1 MSAEAPG
8 GAIATRPMVV
18 ITGASEGIGRAFARR
33 YAADGRDLLLIARR
47 PEPLARLAEELR
59 GANSV
64 RVETLAQDVTA
75 PDAPAAVDAALAAA
89 GAYCDLLI
97 NNAGIGLSGAFP
109 ELPLADVDRLVATDV
124 AAPTRLM
131 HHVLRD
137 MRLRRRG
144 GIINLASLGGF
155 APGPYQ
161 AAYYASRAYM
171 LSLSEAVAA
180 EIARDGVSITA
191 VAPGPV
197 RTGFHDKMRA
207 DNDLY
212 RWFVPSLA
220 PETVVQWAVT
230 AHNLGFRVVV
240 PGLLNNILAL
250 SLRLMPHRIS
260 AMIQGTLFYPR
271 NR

>member
-1 MSAEAPG
+1 M
-8 GAIATRPMVV
+8 TRPMVV

-33 YAADGRDLLLIARR
+33 YAAEGRDLLLIARR
-47 PEPLARLAEELR
+47 PEPLALLAKELR
-59 GANSV
+59 AAHSV
-64 RVETLAQDVTA
+64 RVEALAQDLTA
-75 PDAPAAVDAALAAA
+75 PDALDAIDTVLVIA
-89 GAYCDLLI
+89 GAHCDLLV
-97 NNAGIGLSGAFP
+97 NNAGIGLSGAFHDQALDDI
-109 ELPLADVDRLVATDV
+109 EQLVAINV

-131 HHVLRD
+131 RHMLPG
-137 MRLRRRG
+137 MRARGRG

-180 EIARDGVSITA
+180 EVARDGVRITA

-197 RTGFHDKMRA
+197 RTGFHDKMGS
-207 DNDLY
+207 DSDLY
-212 RWFVPSLA
+212 RWLIPSLS
-220 PETVVQWAVT
+220 PENVARWAGT
-230 AHNLGFRVVV
+230 AHNLGVRVVV

-250 SLRLMPHRIS
+250 FLRLMPHRIS
-260 AMIQGTLFYPR
+260 VLIQGSLFYPR

>member
-1 MSAEAPG
+1 
-8 GAIATRPMVV
+8 MVV
-18 ITGASEGIGRAFARR
+18 ITGASEGIGRAFARY
-33 YAADGRDLLLIARR
+33 YAADRRDLLLIARR
-47 PEPLARLAEELR
+47 SEPLARVAEELR
-59 GANSV
+59 ATHSV
-64 RVETLAQDVTA
+64 RVEILTQDVTA
-75 PDAPAAVDAALAAA
+75 PDAPAAIDAALAAV
-89 GAYCDLLI
+89 GAHCDLLV

-109 ELPLADVDRLVATDV
+109 DLPLADIDRLVATNT

-131 HHVLRD
+131 HHVLPG
-137 MRLRRRG
+137 MRARGRG

-161 AAYYASRAYM
+161 AAYYASRAYV

-180 EIARDGVSITA
+180 EVARDGVRITA

-197 RTGFHDKMRA
+197 RTGFHDKMGA
-207 DNDLY
+207 DRDLY
-212 RWFVPSLA
+212 RWLIPSLA
-220 PETVVQWAVT
+220 PETVVGWAVT

-240 PGLLNNILAL
+240 PGFLNNILAL

-260 AMIQGTLFYPR
+260 VLVQGLLFYPR

>member
-1 MSAEAPG
+1 MSTEAPG
-8 GAIATRPMVV
+8 GALATRPTVV

-47 PEPLARLAEELR
+47 PEPLMRLADKLR
-59 GANSV
+59 SAHSA
-64 RVETLAQDVTA
+64 RIEILAQDVTA
-75 PDAPAAVDAALAAA
+75 PDALAAIDAALAAA
-89 GAYCDLLI
+89 GAHCDLLV
-97 NNAGIGLSGAFP
+97 NNAGIGLSGIFQD
-109 ELPLADVDRLVATDV
+109 LPISDVDRLVATNV

-131 HHVLRD
+131 HHMLPG
-137 MRLRRRG
+137 MRARRRG
-144 GIINLASLGGF
+144 GIINLASLGAY

-161 AAYYASRAYM
+161 AAYYASRAYV

-180 EIARDGVSITA
+180 EVARDGVRVTA

-197 RTGFHDKMRA
+197 RTDFHDKMGA
-207 DNDLY
+207 DSDLY
-212 RWFVPSLA
+212 RWLIPSLA

-240 PGLLNNILAL
+240 PGLLNNIFAL
-250 SLRLMPHRIS
+250 SLRLVPHRIS
-260 AMIQGTLFYPR
+260 VLVQGILFYPR

>member
-1 MSAEAPG
+1 M
-8 GAIATRPMVV
+8 RPMVV

-33 YAADGRDLLLIARR
+33 YASRGRDVLLIARR
-47 PEPLARLAEELR
+47 PDPLARLAEELR
-59 GANSV
+59 AAHPI
-64 RVETLAQDVTA
+64 RVEILAQDITA
-75 PDAPAAVDAALAAA
+75 PDAPAAIDTALAAA
-89 GAYCDLLI
+89 GAHCDLLV
-97 NNAGIGLSGAFP
+97 NNAGIGLSGVFDG
-109 ELPLADVDRLVATDV
+109 LPWDDIQRLLATNT

-131 HHVLRD
+131 HHMLPG
-137 MRLRRRG
+137 MRARGRG

-180 EIARDGVSITA
+180 EVARDGVRITA

-197 RTGFHDKMRA
+197 RTRFHDKMGA

-212 RWFVPSLA
+212 RWLIPSIS
-220 PETVVQWAVT
+220 PENVARWAVT
-230 AHNLGFRVVV
+230 AHNLGARVVV
-240 PGLLNNILAL
+240 PGLLNNIFAL

-260 AMIQGTLFYPR
+260 VLIQGILFYPR
-271 NR
+271 SR

>member
-1 MSAEAPG
+1 MSIEAPG
-8 GAIATRPMVV
+8 GALATRPMVV
-18 ITGASEGIGRAFARR
+18 ITGASEGIGWAFARR

-47 PEPLARLAEELR
+47 PEPLVRLAEELR
-59 GANSV
+59 STHSAQI
-64 RVETLAQDVTA
+64 EILAQDVTA
-75 PDAPAAVDAALAAA
+75 PDAPTAIDAALAAA
-89 GAYCDLLI
+89 GAHCDLLI

-109 ELPLADVDRLVATDV
+109 DLPPADIDRLVATNV

-131 HHVLRD
+131 QHVLPG
-137 MRLRRRG
+137 MRARRRG
-144 GIINLASLGGF
+144 GIINLASLGAY

-161 AAYYASRAYM
+161 AAYYASRAYV

-180 EIARDGVSITA
+180 EVARDGVRITA

-197 RTGFHDKMRA
+197 RTHFHDKMGA
-207 DNDLY
+207 DRDLY
-212 RWFVPSLA
+212 RWLIPSLA
-220 PETVVQWAVT
+220 PETVVAWAVT

-240 PGLLNNILAL
+240 PGFLNNIFAL

-260 AMIQGTLFYPR
+260 VLVQGILFYPR

>member
-1 MSAEAPG
+1 
-8 GAIATRPMVV
+8 MVV

-33 YAADGRDLLLIARR
+33 YAAKGRDLLLIARR
-47 PEPLARLAEELR
+47 PEPLARLADGIR
-59 GANSV
+59 AAHAV
-64 RVETLAQDVTA
+64 RVEMLAQDLTA
-75 PDAPAAVDAALAAA
+75 PNALAAIDAALAAA
-89 GAYCDLLI
+89 GAHCDLLV
-97 NNAGIGLSGAFP
+97 NNAGIGLSGAFHD
-109 ELPLADVDRLVATDV
+109 LALDDIERLLALNA

-131 HHVLRD
+131 HHVLPG
-137 MRLRRRG
+137 MRARGRG

-180 EIARDGVSITA
+180 EVARDGVRITA

-197 RTGFHDKMRA
+197 RTGFHAKMGA

-212 RWFVPSLA
+212 RWLVPSIS
-220 PETVVQWAVT
+220 PERVALWAVT
-230 AHNLGFRVVV
+230 AHNLGARVVV
-240 PGLLNNILAL
+240 PGLLNNIFAL

-260 AMIQGTLFYPR
+260 VLVQGTLFYPR
-271 NR
+271 SR

>member
-1 MSAEAPG
+1 
-8 GAIATRPMVV
+8 MVV

-33 YAADGRDLLLIARR
+33 YAARGRDLLLIARR
-47 PEPLARLAEELR
+47 PEPLERAAEELR
-59 GANSV
+59 ATYAV
-64 RVETLAQDVTA
+64 RVEVLPQDLMAPEALAA
-75 PDAPAAVDAALAAA
+75 IDAALAAS
-89 GAYCDLLI
+89 GAHCDLLV
-97 NNAGIGLSGAFP
+97 NNAGIGLSGAFHD
-109 ELPLADVDRLVATDV
+109 LALGDIEQLLATNT

-131 HHVLRD
+131 HHVLPG
-137 MRLRRRG
+137 MRARGSG

-180 EIARDGVSITA
+180 EVARDGVRITA

-197 RTGFHDKMRA
+197 RTDFHDKMGA
-207 DNDLY
+207 DRDLY
-212 RWFVPSLA
+212 RWIVPSISAENVAL
-220 PETVVQWAVT
+220 WATT
-230 AHNLGFRVVV
+230 AHNLGVRVVV
-240 PGLLNNILAL
+240 PGLLNNIFAL

-260 AMIQGTLFYPR
+260 VLMQGSLFYPR